1 MGVTVR
7 VEGSL
12 VLHYPAVLTVDWPK
26 RESKPTRHFQAK
38 MPDVFLPGQISE
50 REQP

>member
-1 MGVTVR
+1 MGVGVR
-7 VEGSL
+7 VQGSL
-12 VLHYPAVLTVDWPK
+12 VLHYPAVLTRGWPK
-26 RESKPTRHFQAK
+26 RGSKPTRHFQGK